1 MPRGFRTDQEEVL
14 GETEATADLVLGA
27 PALLGIFF
35 AAALLCA
42 VCFGFGYTSGHTP
55 RVTPLVE
62 SDESASAVQTS
73 PAPQASA
80 SMPNRGMPD
89 AMDDQAATNNA
100 PPPQSSTG
108 GATGTEPGF
117 PPAQDGSTGTSKP
130 APGMR
135 YASPDTPPAGLAS
148 AEAQDLPAA
157 ARAQTSRSAA
167 TAALPTA
174 AARPPA
180 PEAAGSAALAASTPA
195 ANVAARPEA
204 APADASS
211 DAPALNLMVQIA
223 AVSHA
228 ADAETLAS
236 ALRHDGFA
244 AIVRTTTGDP
254 YFHVQIGPFTSLQSA
269 KTMRAK
275 LAGSGYNA
283 FIRP

>member
-1 MPRGFRTDQEEVL
+1 MPRRFRTDQEEVL

-62 SDESASAVQTS
+62 SDESASAVQT
-73 PAPQASA
+73 PPVPQASA
-80 SMPNRGMPD
+80 SRPDRGMPD
-89 AMDDQAATNNA
+89 AADDSAATESTA
-100 PPPQSSTG
+100 PQRNSPAEAAG

-117 PPAQDGSTGTSKP
+117 PPALDSSNSASKP

-135 YASPDTPPAGLAS
+135 YASPDTPPVGLAS
-148 AEAQDLPAA
+148 AETQDLSAAAKARTGRGAAPAPGAAGGAAMTASVPAA
-157 ARAQTSRSAA
+157 TVAE
-167 TAALPTA
+167 
-174 AARPPA
+174 RPA
-180 PEAAGSAALAASTPA
+180 
-195 ANVAARPEA
+195 EA
-204 APADASS
+204 APASASS

-254 YFHVQIGPFTSLQSA
+254 YFHVQIGPFASLQSA